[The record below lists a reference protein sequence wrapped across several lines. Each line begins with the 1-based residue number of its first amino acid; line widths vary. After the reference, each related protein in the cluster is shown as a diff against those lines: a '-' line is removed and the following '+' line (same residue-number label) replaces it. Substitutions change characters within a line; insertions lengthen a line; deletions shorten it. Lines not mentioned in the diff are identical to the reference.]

1 VSGVFLTTPS
11 VRTLTCVLADSFL
24 IAGTFWLALVIRF
37 GNLTPDYE
45 GAWLKGAISVV
56 ALLISFYYN
65 ELYSGRAPR
74 SVTILALRVL
84 QAFLLAGVVLVPTVF
99 YFGPDE
105 LELGRGIL
113 LIHVPI
119 ALAALVVWRT
129 FYYWVLQQESFVENV
144 LILGT
149 GSAAVGLARELLG
162 HRSEGFRVVGFL
174 SREPADVGKS
184 LFNPSVV
191 GTYDDLLQTAERFNV
206 HSVVVAL
213 DDQRGVLPLSE
224 LLTCKLRGINV
235 AQSAE
240 FYESLT
246 GQLPVRNLR
255 PSSIIFSQGFR
266 KPRFFMT
273 TRRIMETVLAGVG
286 LLVTAPVMALS
297 AVAIVLES
305 GFPILYRQERVGQHG
320 RTFTLLKLRTMRQD
334 AEQNGAVWAAAG
346 GDPRITRV
354 GNFLRKMRIDEFPQL
369 WNVFK
374 GEMSFVGP
382 RPERPVFVEELQAQI
397 PYYGERHS
405 VKPGI
410 TGWAQVRHGYTSTI
424 EESEAKLRY
433 DLYYIK
439 NMSFWLDLQI
449 VLDTFKVIAFG
460 RGAR

>member
-1 VSGVFLTTPS
+1 VSGVFLSTPS
-11 VRTLTCVLADSFL
+11 VRTLACVLMDVFV
-24 IAGTFWLALVIRF
+24 IAATLWIAVAIRF
-37 GNLTPDYE
+37 ADLVPDYE
-45 GAWLKGAISVV
+45 GALLKGAIFIV
-56 ALLISFYYN
+56 AVLVGFYYN
-65 ELYSGRAPR
+65 DLYSGRAPR
-74 SVTILALRVL
+74 GVTVLALKVI
-84 QAFLLAGVVLVPTVF
+84 QAFVAAGVLLALLYYFVP
-99 YFGPDE
+99 D
-105 LELGRGIL
+105 LALGRGIAI
-113 LIHVPI
+113 IHPPI
-119 ALAALVVWRT
+119 ALAAILGWRII
-129 FYYWVLQQESFVENV
+129 YYWALQQEQFVENV

-174 SREPADVGKS
+174 SQDPADVGKS

-191 GTYDDLLQTAERFNV
+191 GTYDDLLGTTARFNV

-213 DDQRGVLPLSE
+213 DDQRGVLPLAE
-224 LLTCKLRGINV
+224 LLTCKLRGVNV
-235 AQSAE
+235 AQSADFFE
-240 FYESLT
+240 TLT

-273 TRRIMETVLAGVG
+273 TRRVVEFVLAGVG
-286 LLVTAPVMALS
+286 VVLTSPVLLLA
-297 AVAIVLES
+297 AVAIAIES
-305 GFPILYRQERVGQHG
+305 GFPILFRQERVGQHG
-320 RTFTLLKLRTMRQD
+320 RRFTLFKLRTMRQD
-334 AEQNGAVWAAAG
+334 AERNGAVWAAAG

-354 GNFLRKMRIDEFPQL
+354 GNFLRKTRVDEFPQL
-369 WNVFK
+369 INVLF
-374 GEMSFVGP
+374 GDMSFVGP
-382 RPERPVFVEELQAQI
+382 RPERPMFVEELQAHI

-410 TGWAQVRHGYTSTI
+410 TGWAQVRNGYTSSI

-449 VLDTFKVIAFG
+449 LLDTFKVIAFG

>member
-1 VSGVFLTTPS
+1 LSGVFLSTPS
-11 VRTLTCVLADSFL
+11 VRTLTCVLVDIL
-24 IAGTFWLALVIRF
+24 LLAATLWVAVAIRF
-37 GNLTPDYE
+37 VHPFPVYE
-45 GAWLKGAISVV
+45 GALVKGAIFVFAV
-56 ALLISFYYN
+56 LIGFYYN
-65 ELYSGRAPR
+65 DLYGGRAPR
-74 SVTILALRVL
+74 GVTILALRVI
-84 QAFLLAGVVLVPTVF
+84 QAFVAAGVLLAFLYFFVP
-99 YFGPDE
+99 D
-105 LELGRGIL
+105 LALGRGIAV
-113 LIHVPI
+113 IHPPI
-119 ALAALVVWRT
+119 AFAALLAWRF
-129 FYYWVLQQESFVENV
+129 FYYWALKQESFVENV

-191 GTYDDLLQTAERFNV
+191 GTYEDLLETAERFNV

-224 LLTCKLRGINV
+224 LLTCKLRGIHV
-235 AQSAE
+235 AQATE
-240 FYESLT
+240 FFESLT

-255 PSSIIFSQGFR
+255 PSAIIFSQGFR
-266 KPRFFMT
+266 KSRFFMT
-273 TRRIMETVLAGVG
+273 TRRALEFALALVG
-286 LLVTAPVMALS
+286 LVIVAPILLLA
-297 AVAIVLES
+297 AIAIVLES
-305 GFPILYRQERVGQHG
+305 GFPVLFRQERVGQHG

-334 AEQNGAVWAAAG
+334 AEKNGAVWASAG
-346 GDPRITRV
+346 GDPRVTRI
-354 GNFLRKMRIDEFPQL
+354 GKLLRTSRIDEFPQL
-369 WNVFK
+369 VNVLR
-374 GEMSFVGP
+374 GDMSFVGP
-382 RPERPVFVEELQAQI
+382 RPERPVFVEELQAHI

-449 VLDTFKVIAFG
+449 LLDTFKVIAFG

>member
-1 VSGVFLTTPS
+1 VSGVFLSTPS
-11 VRTLTCVLADSFL
+11 VRTLTCVLVDVLAVAAAL
-24 IAGTFWLALVIRF
+24 WLALAIRF
-37 GNLTPDYE
+37 SDLVPNYE
-45 GAWLKGAISVV
+45 AAFLKGAIVVV
-56 ALLISFYYN
+56 ALLIGFYYN
-65 ELYSGRAPR
+65 DLYSGRAPR
-74 SVTILALRVL
+74 GVTILALRVI
-84 QAFLLAGVVLVPTVF
+84 QAFVAAGVLLAAL
-99 YFGPDE
+99 YFFLPD
-105 LELGRGIL
+105 LALGRGIAV
-113 LIHVPI
+113 IHPPI
-119 ALAALVVWRT
+119 ALAALLGWRVI
-129 FYYWVLQQESFVENV
+129 YYWALQRDSFVENV

-149 GSAAVGLARELLG
+149 GNAAVGLARELLG

-174 SREPADVGKS
+174 SRDPADVGKS

-191 GTYDDLLQTAERFNV
+191 GTYDELITTTERFHV

-224 LLTCKLRGINV
+224 LLTCKLRGVHV

-240 FYESLT
+240 FYESLS

-273 TRRIMETVLAGVG
+273 TRRIVEFALALLG
-286 LLVTAPVMALS
+286 LILTAPIMLLA
-297 AVAIVLES
+297 AVAIALES

-320 RTFTLLKLRTMRQD
+320 KAFTLVKLRTMRQD
-334 AEQNGAVWAAAG
+334 AEKNGAVWASAG
-346 GDPRITRV
+346 GDPRVTLIGR
-354 GNFLRKMRIDEFPQL
+354 FLRKSRIDEFPQL
-369 WNVFK
+369 WNVLR
-374 GEMSFVGP
+374 GDMSFVGP
-382 RPERPVFVEELQAQI
+382 RPERPVFVEELQAHI
-397 PYYGERHS
+397 PYYEERHS

-410 TGWAQVRHGYTSTI
+410 TGWAQVRHGYTSTT

-439 NMSFWLDLQI
+439 HMSFWLDLQI

>member
-1 VSGVFLTTPS
+1 MSGVFLTTPS
-11 VRTLTCVLADSFL
+11 VRTLTCVLMDVFL
-24 IAGTFWLALVIRF
+24 VAATLWLAVAIRF
-37 GNLTPDYE
+37 TDFVPDYE
-45 GAWLKGAISVV
+45 GGLVKGAIFVA
-56 ALLISFYYN
+56 ALLIGFYYN
-65 ELYSGRAPR
+65 DLYGGRAPR
-74 SVTILALRVL
+74 GVTVLALRVI
-84 QAFLLAGVVLVPTVF
+84 QAFVAAGVLLAF
-99 YFGPDE
+99 CYFFFPD
-105 LELGRGIL
+105 LALGRGIAV
-113 LIHVPI
+113 IHPPI
-119 ALAALVVWRT
+119 AFAALLVWRVI
-129 FYYWVLQQESFVENV
+129 YYWALQQESFVENV

-149 GSAAVGLARELLG
+149 GNAAVGIARELLG

-174 SREPADVGKS
+174 SQNPADVGKS

-191 GTYDDLLQTAERFNV
+191 GTYDDLLPTAERFNV

-224 LLTCKLRGINV
+224 LLTCKLGGVNV
-235 AQSAE
+235 AQSTE

-273 TRRIMETVLAGVG
+273 TRRVVEFTFALFGVI
-286 LLVTAPVMALS
+286 VTAPIVLLA
-297 AVAIVLES
+297 AIAIALES
-305 GFPILYRQERVGQHG
+305 GFPILFRQERVGERG
-320 RTFTLLKLRTMRQD
+320 KTFTLFKLRTMRQD
-334 AEQNGAVWAAAG
+334 AEKNGAVWASAN
-346 GDPRITRV
+346 GDPRITRI
-354 GNFLRKMRIDEFPQL
+354 GNFLRKSRIDEFPQL
-369 WNVFK
+369 VNVLR
-374 GEMSFVGP
+374 GDMSFVGP
-382 RPERPVFVEELQAQI
+382 RPERPVFVDELQAHV

-449 VLDTFKVIAFG
+449 LLDTFKVIAFG

>member
-1 VSGVFLTTPS
+1 MDVF
-11 VRTLTCVLADSFL
+11 V
-24 IAGTFWLALVIRF
+24 IAATHWIAVAIRF
-37 GNLTPDYE
+37 ADPLPEYE
-45 GAWLKGAISVV
+45 GALLKGAIFVV
-56 ALLISFYYN
+56 ALLIGFYYN

-74 SVTILALRVL
+74 SVTILALRVIQGFVGAGVL
-84 QAFLLAGVVLVPTVF
+84 LAFLYFFLPDLA
-99 YFGPDE
+99 
-105 LELGRGIL
+105 LGRGIAV
-113 LIHVPI
+113 IHPPI
-119 ALAALVVWRT
+119 ALVALLAWRMI
-129 FYYWVLQQESFVENV
+129 YYWALQQESFVENV

-149 GSAAVGLARELLG
+149 GNAAVGLARELLG
-162 HRSEGFRVVGFL
+162 HKSEGFRVVGFL

-191 GTYDDLLQTAERFNV
+191 GTYEDLLSTSERFNV

-213 DDQRGVLPLSE
+213 DDQRGVLPLSD

-240 FYESLT
+240 FFESLT

-266 KPRFFMT
+266 KPRFFMV
-273 TRRIMETVLAGVG
+273 TRRIIEFALALAGLVVTTPIM
-286 LLVTAPVMALS
+286 LLA
-297 AVAIVLES
+297 AIAIAIES
-305 GFPILYRQERVGQHG
+305 GFPILFRQERVGQAG

-334 AEQNGAVWAAAG
+334 AERNGAVWAAAG

-354 GNFLRKMRIDEFPQL
+354 GNFLRKTRIDEFPQL
-369 WNVFK
+369 VNVLV
-374 GEMSFVGP
+374 GDMSFVGP
-382 RPERPVFVEELQAQI
+382 RPERPVFVEELQAHI

-449 VLDTFKVIAFG
+449 LLDTFKVIVFG

>member
-1 VSGVFLTTPS
+1 LLVDISLFAV
-11 VRTLTCVLADSFL
+11 TLW
-24 IAGTFWLALVIRF
+24 IAIAIRF
-37 GNLTPDYE
+37 GELFPHYE
-45 GAWLKGAISVV
+45 GAWLKGAIFV
-56 ALLISFYYN
+56 AAFLIGFYYT

-74 SVTILALRVL
+74 NVTMLALRVI
-84 QAFLLAGVVLVPTVF
+84 QGLAVAEGVQVLISFALPA
-99 YFGPDE
+99 
-105 LELGRGIL
+105 LEIGRGIAI
-113 LIHVPI
+113 IHAPI
-119 ALAALVVWRT
+119 ALVALLVWRMI
-129 FYYWVLQQESFVENV
+129 YYWALQQESFVENV

-174 SREPADVGKS
+174 SRESEDVGKS

-191 GTYDDLLQTAERFNV
+191 GTYDDLLATTARFNV

-273 TRRIMETVLAGVG
+273 TRRVIEFVLAFAG
-286 LLVTAPVMALS
+286 LVVTFPILLLS
-297 AVAIVLES
+297 AIAIALES
-305 GFPILYRQERVGQHG
+305 GRPIFYRQERVGQHG

-334 AEQNGAVWAAAG
+334 AEQNGAVWAAVG

-354 GNFLRKMRIDEFPQL
+354 GRFLRKTRIDELPQL
-369 WNVFK
+369 LNVFR
-374 GEMSFVGP
+374 GHMSFVGP

-439 NMSFWLDLQI
+439 NMSFWLDLLI
-449 VLDTFKVIAFG
+449 VLDTIKVIGFG

>member
-11 VRTLTCVLADSFL
+11 VRTLTCVLVDISI
-24 IAGTFWLALVIRF
+24 IAATLWLAVAIRF
-37 GNLTPDYE
+37 VDLVPDYE
-45 GAWLKGAISVV
+45 GAVVKGAIFVV
-56 ALLISFYYN
+56 ALLIGFYYN
-65 ELYSGRAPR
+65 DLYSGRAPR
-74 SVTILALRVL
+74 GVTALALEVI
-84 QAFLLAGVVLVPTVF
+84 QAFVAAGLLLAFL
-99 YFGPDE
+99 YFFLPD
-105 LELGRGIL
+105 LALGRGIAV
-113 LIHVPI
+113 IHPPI
-119 ALAALVVWRT
+119 ALFALLAWRVI
-129 FYYWVLQQESFVENV
+129 YYWALQQESFVENV

-149 GSAAVGLARELLG
+149 GNAAVGIARELLG

-174 SREPADVGKS
+174 SRDAADLGKS

-191 GTYDDLLQTAERFNV
+191 GTYDDLVATAARFNV

-246 GQLPVRNLR
+246 GQVPVRNLR
-255 PSSIIFSQGFR
+255 PSSIIFSPGFR

-273 TRRIMETVLAGVG
+273 TRRIVEFALALVGVVL
-286 LLVTAPVMALS
+286 TAP
-297 AVAIVLES
+297 IVLLAAIATALET
-305 GFPILYRQERVGQHG
+305 GFPILFRQERVGQHG
-320 RTFTLLKLRTMRQD
+320 RSFTLFKLRTMRKD
-334 AEQNGAVWAAAG
+334 AEKNGAVWASAG

-354 GNFLRKMRIDEFPQL
+354 GNFLRKTRIDEFPQL
-369 WNVFK
+369 VNVLF
-374 GEMSFVGP
+374 GDMSFVGP
-382 RPERPVFVEELQAQI
+382 RPERPVFVEELQAHI

-410 TGWAQVRHGYTSTI
+410 TGWAQVKNGYTSSI

-449 VLDTFKVIAFG
+449 LLDTFKVIAFG

>member
-11 VRTLTCVLADSFL
+11 VRTLTCVLADIFI
-24 IAGTFWLALVIRF
+24 IAATLWLAVAIRF
-37 GNLTPDYE
+37 GDLVPDYE
-45 GAWLKGAISVV
+45 GAWLKGAIFVV
-56 ALLISFYYN
+56 ALLIGFYYN

-74 SVTILALRVL
+74 SVTILTLRVI
-84 QAFLLAGVVLVPTVF
+84 QGFFGAGILLALVYFVL
-99 YFGPDE
+99 PD
-105 LELGRGIL
+105 LALGRGIAI
-113 LIHVPI
+113 IHPPF
-119 ALAALVVWRT
+119 ALVALLGWRMV
-129 FYYWVLQQESFVENV
+129 YYWALQQEQFVENV

-174 SREPADVGKS
+174 SRETADVGKS

-191 GTYDDLLQTAERFNV
+191 GTYDDLLTTAERFNV

-240 FYESLT
+240 FFESLT

-266 KPRFFMT
+266 KPRFFMN
-273 TRRIMETVLAGVG
+273 TRRIIEFALAAVG
-286 LLVTAPVMALS
+286 LLITAPVMLLS
-297 AVAIVLES
+297 AIAIAIES
-305 GFPILYRQERVGQHG
+305 GFPIFYRQERVGQHG
-320 RTFTLLKLRTMRQD
+320 RTFKLYKLRTMRQD
-334 AEQNGAVWAAAG
+334 AERNGAVWAAAG
-346 GDPRITRV
+346 GDPRITRI
-354 GNFLRKMRIDEFPQL
+354 GNFLRKTRIDEFPQL
-369 WNVFK
+369 WNVLK
-374 GEMSFVGP
+374 GDMSFVGP
-382 RPERPVFVEELQAQI
+382 RPERPMFVEELQAQI

>member
-1 VSGVFLTTPS
+1 MDVLLLAGTHWLAVAI
-11 VRTLTCVLADSFL
+11 RLADPL
-24 IAGTFWLALVIRF
+24 
-37 GNLTPDYE
+37 PEYE
-45 GAWLKGAISVV
+45 GAFVKGALFIL
-56 ALLISFYYN
+56 ALLIGFYYN
-65 ELYSGRAPR
+65 DLYGGRAPR
-74 SVTILALRVL
+74 SVTMLALRVI
-84 QAFLLAGVVLVPTVF
+84 QAFVAAAVLLAVVYFLVP
-99 YFGPDE
+99 D
-105 LELGRGIL
+105 LALGRGIA
-113 LIHVPI
+113 LIHPPL
-119 ALAALVVWRT
+119 ALAALLVWRVM
-129 FYYWVLQQESFVENV
+129 YYWALQQESFVENV

-149 GSAAVGLARELLG
+149 GNSAVGLARELIG
-162 HRSEGFRVVGFL
+162 HKSEGFRVVGFL
-174 SREPADVGKS
+174 SRDPADVGKS

-191 GTYDDLLQTAERFNV
+191 GTYDHLVSTAERHNV

-224 LLTCKLRGINV
+224 LLTCKLRGIHV

-273 TRRIMETVLAGVG
+273 TRRVIEFALALLGLVL
-286 LLVTAPVMALS
+286 TAPVVLLA
-297 AVAIVLES
+297 AIATAIES

-334 AEQNGAVWAAAG
+334 AERNGAVWASAG
-346 GDPRITRV
+346 GDPRVTRI
-354 GNFLRKMRIDEFPQL
+354 GAFLRKSRIDEFPQL
-369 WNVFK
+369 WNVLR
-374 GEMSFVGP
+374 GDMSFVGP
-382 RPERPVFVEELQAQI
+382 RPERPVFVEELQAHI
-397 PYYGERHS
+397 PYYGERHT
-405 VKPGI
+405 VKPGV

-449 VLDTFKVIAFG
+449 LMDTFKVIAFG

>member
-1 VSGVFLTTPS
+1 MSGVFLTTPS
-11 VRTLTCVLADSFL
+11 VRTLTCVLMDVFL
-24 IAGTFWLALVIRF
+24 IAATLWVAVAIRF
-37 GNLTPDYE
+37 ADPLPEYE
-45 GAWLKGAISVV
+45 GALVKGAIFVV
-56 ALLISFYYN
+56 ALLVGFYYN
-65 ELYSGRAPR
+65 DLYSGRAPR
-74 SVTILALRVL
+74 GVTVLALRVI
-84 QAFLLAGVVLVPTVF
+84 QAFVAAGVLLAFL
-99 YFGPDE
+99 YFFLPD
-105 LELGRGIL
+105 LALGRGIAV
-113 LIHVPI
+113 IHPPI
-119 ALAALVVWRT
+119 ALVALLGWRVI
-129 FYYWVLQQESFVENV
+129 YYWALQQESFVENV

-149 GSAAVGLARELLG
+149 GSSAVGLARELLG

-174 SREPADVGKS
+174 SQDPADVGKS

-191 GTYDDLLQTAERFNV
+191 GTYDDLLGTATRFNV

-240 FYESLT
+240 FFESLT

-273 TRRIMETVLAGVG
+273 SRRIVEFALALVGVVL
-286 LLVTAPVMALS
+286 TAPIVILS
-297 AVAIVLES
+297 AIAIALES
-305 GFPILYRQERVGQHG
+305 GFPILFRQERVGQHG
-320 RTFTLLKLRTMRQD
+320 GTFTLFKLRTMRQD
-334 AEQNGAVWAAAG
+334 AERNGAVWASAG

-354 GNFLRKMRIDEFPQL
+354 GNFLRKTRIDEFPQL
-369 WNVFK
+369 VNVLL
-374 GEMSFVGP
+374 GDMSFVGP
-382 RPERPVFVEELQAQI
+382 RPERPVFVEELQAHI

-410 TGWAQVRHGYTSTI
+410 TGWAQVRNGYTSSI

-449 VLDTFKVIAFG
+449 LLDTFKVIAFG